1 LHVIQLPTARGIL
14 DTFKKD
20 NPGEEADARAAF
32 LAIDTRMRKGL
43 LQIHST
49 STLLIELIAFTINGF
64 TGTRTS
70 FLTTWYAK
78 LRDLQM
84 TVNPGQGLSFTF
96 IRSIL
101 SKSLQSDPDLS
112 RVFDEVKVGDE
123 EVQQDVL
130 YRALFD
136 RAINMDETHAKKV
149 KETQVHTTLI
159 EQELNNHPGYQAYL
173 AHQSYEVNRSQVD
186 ESLKIPGH
194 VYSTLSRESKIALNN
209 IADDDK
215 RTLVSAMTPESG
227 FKHNRKAYAASTTQS
242 PKGNGIVQDDDIS

>member
-1 LHVIQLPTARGIL
+1 MLCILFSTLIRSIL

-84 TVNPGQGLSFTF
+84 TLNPGQGLSFTF
-96 IRSIL
+96 IRSML
-101 SKSLQSDPDLS
+101 SKSLQSDSDLA
-112 RVFDEVKVGDE
+112 VGH
-123 EVQQDVL
+123 
-130 YRALFD
+130 R
-136 RAINMDETHAKKV
+136 
-149 KETQVHTTLI
+149 QV
-159 EQELNNHPGYQAYL
+159 G
-173 AHQSYEVNRSQVD
+173 
-186 ESLKIPGH
+186 
-194 VYSTLSRESKIALNN
+194 VYSSQ
-209 IADDDK
+209 
-215 RTLVSAMTPESG
+215 SAPL
-227 FKHNRKAYAASTTQS
+227 
-242 PKGNGIVQDDDIS
+242 

>member
-1 LHVIQLPTARGIL
+1 MIQLPTARGIL
-14 DTFKKD
+14 DIFKKN

-32 LAIDTRMRKGL
+32 IAIDTRMRKGL

-49 STLLIELIAFTINGF
+49 STLLIELIAFTIDGF
-64 TGTRTS
+64 TGMRTN

-136 RAINMDETHAKKV
+136 RAINIM
-149 KETQVHTTLI
+149 Q
-159 EQELNNHPGYQAYL
+159 
-173 AHQSYEVNRSQVD
+173 
-186 ESLKIPGH
+186 
-194 VYSTLSRESKIALNN
+194 
-209 IADDDK
+209 
-215 RTLVSAMTPESG
+215 
-227 FKHNRKAYAASTTQS
+227 RK
-242 PKGNGIVQDDDIS
+242 